1 KAGMGELDHV
11 IRDSVRVGGGT
22 KEGAAETL
30 DTLLASGAV
39 EMDSAKT
46 LLPVLQ
52 KYSTAT
58 GTDSK
63 DLAQIAIRLK
73 QTFGI
78 SDKDIGKALNM
89 AISAGQGGG
98 FELKDMAKWLPQQ
111 LALAGSAGMKGLGDF
126 SVLLG
131 LNQASVITAGTKDE
145 AGNNAVNL
153 LQKINS
159 QDAANA
165 AKRIKINGKGIDLP
179 GSIAAARSKGMN
191 ALDAFVGIVD
201 KVVENNPEYKKLQEK
216 LATAKGAERHE
227 IIESMA
233 KILEGSAVGSMV
245 ADRQALMALMAY
257 RSNKQYAKDIA
268 KNANAQRYL
277 QDGETAGDKNFQL
290 IQGTGVFKAEQLGN
304 ASDFGQIDAVKPLSD
319 VIGRISGLLTD
330 YANEYPGLTTA
341 VSGATVGVK

>member
-1 KAGMGELDHV
+1 MGELDNV
-11 IRDSVRVGGGT
+11 IRDSVKFGGGT

-39 EMDSAKT
+39 EMDSAKAM
-46 LLPVLQ
+46 LPVLQ

-78 SDKDIGKALNM
+78 SDKDIGRALNM

-111 LALAGSAGMKGLGDF
+111 LALASSTGMKGLDDF

-131 LNQASVITAGTKDE
+131 LNQASAITAGTKDE

-165 AKRIKINGKGIDLP
+165 AKKIKINGKGIDLP
-179 GSIAAARSKGMN
+179 GSIAAARGKGMN
-191 ALDAFVGIVD
+191 ALDAFVEIVD
-201 KVVENNPEYKKLQEK
+201 KVVQNNPQYKKLQEK

-227 IIESMA
+227 AMESMA
-233 KILEGSAVGSMV
+233 KILEGSAVGSIV
-245 ADRQALMALMAY
+245 ADRQALMALIAY
-257 RSNKQYAKDIA
+257 RSNNRYAKDIA

-290 IQGTGVFKAEQLGN
+290 IQGT
-304 ASDFGQIDAVKPLSD
+304 
-319 VIGRISGLLTD
+319 
-330 YANEYPGLTTA
+330 
-341 VSGATVGVK
+341 